1 MALDMVGVIIRE
13 TIFLNRIYMERIV
26 NYQWLVMDVSFD
38 KYMKLSIK
46 ENKANKCRVNM
57 DKVNLQWWWW

>member
-13 TIFLNRIYMERIV
+13 IIFLNRIYMERIV
-26 NYQWLVMDVSFD
+26 NNQWLVMDVNFD

-46 ENKANKCRVNM
+46 ENRTNKCRVNM
-57 DKVNLQWWWW
+57 DKVSLKWWW

>member
-57 DKVNLQWWWW
+57 DKVSLQWWWW

>member
-57 DKVNLQWWWW
+57 DKVSLQWWW

>member
-46 ENKANKCRVNM
+46 ENKIKRINAELIWTK
-57 DKVNLQWWWW
+57 